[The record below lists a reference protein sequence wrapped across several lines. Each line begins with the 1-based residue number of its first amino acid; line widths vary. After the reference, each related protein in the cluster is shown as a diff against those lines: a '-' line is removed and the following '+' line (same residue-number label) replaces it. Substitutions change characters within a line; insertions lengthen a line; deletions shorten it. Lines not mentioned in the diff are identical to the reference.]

1 MLEVRVEGQSGLA
14 VAQMHIEPDFNR
26 NVCVCVYICVCVCMH
41 IYIYIH
47 DMCCLEK
54 ALASCGVYRKYGQAP
69 RGGLERQV
77 QQILDEL
84 K

>member
-1 MLEVRVEGQSGLA
+1 
-14 VAQMHIEPDFNR
+14 
-26 NVCVCVYICVCVCMH
+26 MH